1 MFIEE
6 ELIVRHL
13 GYMTLWSSGGD
24 KNEKQI
30 GPTVFGGA
38 GEEWR
43 RYGGSA
49 AGDELILLRESSVR
63 IDFREFHVEGE

>member
-38 GEEWR
+38 GEE
-43 RYGGSA
+43 
-49 AGDELILLRESSVR
+49 
-63 IDFREFHVEGE
+63 